1 MMKLDSIG
9 ISDYYKSM
17 PFGKKDEFVRNVAE
31 SICKSSSTV
40 FKKLSNGKWNA
51 LEIKLINEIFDKMQ
65 SL

>member
-51 LEIKLINEIFDKMQ
+51 LEIKVIN
-65 SL
+65 